1 MGLFKDYA
9 YCNFEGKHNIEVEAR
24 TNFVAVE
31 YALIINNRKI
41 DQISGLLGA
50 FKLRGVI
57 QTDEA
62 ERFVVVHVKQSLFG
76 TKFSLEIDGREVP
89 LTKVY

>member
-9 YCNFEGKHNIEVEAR
+9 YCNFEGKHHIEVEAR
-24 TNFVAVE
+24 ANIVAAE
-31 YALIINNRKI
+31 YSLIINNRKI

-57 QTDEA
+57 QTDDA
-62 ERFVVVHVKQSLFG
+62 ERLVVVHVKQSIFG

-89 LTKVY
+89 LIKKY